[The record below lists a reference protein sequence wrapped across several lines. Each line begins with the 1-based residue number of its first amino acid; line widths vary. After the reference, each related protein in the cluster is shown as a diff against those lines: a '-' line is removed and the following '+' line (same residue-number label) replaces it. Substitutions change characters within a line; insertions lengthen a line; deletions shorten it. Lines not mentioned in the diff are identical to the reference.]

1 MKTFLIRTTLAAA
14 LMGILVTSAAWA
26 HHSFSMFNNT
36 KEETLTGTVKEFQ
49 WTNPHTFT
57 FVDVTAADGK
67 VETWGLEG
75 MSPNYLGRR
84 GWTKRTLKPGD
95 KISVSIYPLK
105 DGLKGGMFLRA
116 KLADG
121 TEKVMFGTPPRGGQ

>member
-1 MKTFLIRTTLAAA
+1 MNKILIRSILAAGLA
-14 LMGILVTSAAWA
+14 LSAAQA
-26 HHSFSMFNNT
+26 HHSFSMFNST
-36 KEETLTGTVKEFQ
+36 GEVTITGTVKEFQ

-57 FVDVTAADGK
+57 FVDVTGADGK

-84 GWTKRTLKPGD
+84 GWSKRTLNPGD
-95 KISVSIYPLK
+95 KISVVIYPLK

-121 TEKVMFGTPPRGGQ
+121 TEKVMFGTPPRP

>member
-1 MKTFLIRTTLAAA
+1 MNKIQIRSIIAAGLAMATA
-14 LMGILVTSAAWA
+14 QA
-26 HHSFSMFNNT
+26 HHSFTMFNQT
-36 KEETLTGTVKEFQ
+36 AEVTLTGTVKEFQ

-57 FVDVTAADGK
+57 FVDVAGADGK

-84 GWTKRTLKPGD
+84 GWTKHTLSPGD
-95 KISVSIYPLK
+95 KVTVTIYPLK
-105 DGLKGGMFLRA
+105 DGLKGGMFLRC

-121 TEKVMFGTPPRGGQ
+121 TDKVMFGAPPKP

>member
-1 MKTFLIRTTLAAA
+1 MNKILIRSILTAGLALTAA
-14 LMGILVTSAAWA
+14 QA
-26 HHSFSMFNNT
+26 HHSFTMFNQT
-36 KEETLTGTVKEFQ
+36 AEMTITGTVKEFQ

-57 FVDVTAADGK
+57 FLDVAGADGK

-84 GWTKRTLKPGD
+84 GWTKHTLSPGD
-95 KISVSIYPLK
+95 KVSITIYPLK
-105 DGLKGGMFLRA
+105 DGLKGGMFLRC

-121 TEKVMFGTPPRGGQ
+121 TEKVMFGTPPKP

>member
-1 MKTFLIRTTLAAA
+1 MKTILIRSILAA
-14 LMGILVTSAAWA
+14 GLVMTTAQA
-26 HHSFSMFNNT
+26 HHSFTMFNNSAEMT
-36 KEETLTGTVKEFQ
+36 ISGTVKEFQ

-57 FVDVTAADGK
+57 FVDVAGADGK

-84 GWTKRTLKPGD
+84 GWTKHTLNPGD
-95 KISVSIYPLK
+95 KITVTIYPLK
-105 DGLKGGMFLRA
+105 DGLKGGMFLRC

-121 TEKVMFGTPPRGGQ
+121 TEKVMFGNPPRAGQQ